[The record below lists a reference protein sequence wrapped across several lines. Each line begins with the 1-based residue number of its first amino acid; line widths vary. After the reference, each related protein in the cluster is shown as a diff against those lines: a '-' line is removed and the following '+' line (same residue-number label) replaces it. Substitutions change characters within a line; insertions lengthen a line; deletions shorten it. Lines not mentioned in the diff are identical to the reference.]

1 MCLNAWPIGSDTIR
15 WCGLLRIGV
24 ALLEK
29 VCHCGDG
36 LWGSVLKLHPVWE
49 SLFLAAFRSGYK
61 TSAPQH
67 RVCLHAAM
75 VPAKMVMDWPS
86 ENVSQTQLNVFL
98 YKRYLFKDFK
108 VLYKAMETLTKTWYQ
123 MHNSYKENCSL
134 VYHVQAHIRER
145 KFKNHESWKC

>member
-24 ALLEK
+24 AFLQK

-67 RVCLHAAM
+67 HVCLHAAM

-86 ENVSQTQLNVFL
+86 ENVSQTQLNAVL
-98 YKRYLFKDFK
+98 YKSYLFKDFK
-108 VLYKAMETLTKTWYQ
+108 VVFKALETLRHDIKC
-123 MHNSYKENCSL
+123 MN
-134 VYHVQAHIRER
+134 HIR
-145 KFKNHESWKC
+145 KIPAMFIMSKLIKGKGNLNVMNLGSVK